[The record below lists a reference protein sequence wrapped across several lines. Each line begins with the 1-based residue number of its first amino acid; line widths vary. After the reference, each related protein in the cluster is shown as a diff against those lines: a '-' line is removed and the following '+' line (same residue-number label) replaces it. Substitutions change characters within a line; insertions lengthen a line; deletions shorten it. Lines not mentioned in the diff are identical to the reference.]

1 MPQMPSKDDIMHQ
14 SEEATKD
21 HGSDNAPVASALPD
35 NLVAD
40 ANELSAVELSADEGG
55 AAPIS
60 SDHNMP
66 QEFTFFQKKKHSG
79 KVGLAPSV
87 AYASTAQVTAFA
99 ARLDSAVAVNAK
111 TQRHIAE
118 LMTLM
123 SDVARTMTADVTKPA
138 RQKLRRSKWL
148 FYGCL
153 VGFGVGWFL
162 LFPSGH
168 NLVSQLMAFLTR

>member
-1 MPQMPSKDDIMHQ
+1 MHQ

-35 NLVAD
+35 NLAAD
-40 ANELSAVELSADEGG
+40 ANELSANALSAVELSADEGG

-87 AYASTAQVTAFA
+87 AYAGTAQVTAFA